1 MNGRYDRKQFARDLE
16 KRTLDFA
23 VRIIH
28 LSIKLPNTPEGR
40 VVKRQITGSGTSIG
54 ANYREANR
62 SRSKADFK
70 NRIGI
75 CESEASETQYWME
88 IIMAMKW
95 LSKEEMKSDYDECA
109 QLLAIFTSIGKKL
122 R

>member
-1 MNGRYDRKQFARDLE
+1 MNKIYDRKQFAKDLE

-40 VVKRQITGSGTSIG
+40 VVKRQITGCGTSIG

-70 NRIGI
+70 NRIAI

-95 LSKEEMKSDYDECA
+95 LSQEEMKSDYDECA
-109 QLLAIFTSIGKKL
+109 QLLALFTAIRKKL
-122 R
+122 Q